1 MNQLL
6 AKVEFK
12 FSGGVLRVIKCEKE
26 EQFTFLDYIF
36 NGLQKQVRPGVER
49 NQYLQAITAVGQV
62 LENYSSDK
70 RISTLGFGAMVP
82 GLIPATSHCFALNGN
97 IFSPEV
103 ASLKGAIECMTVCV
117 ENA

>member
-36 NGLQKQVRPGVER
+36 NGLEMSLILAIDFTGSNGQPSLPTSFHYFDMGNR
-49 NQYLQAITAVGQV
+49 NKCDRA
-62 LENYSSDK
+62 
-70 RISTLGFGAMVP
+70 
-82 GLIPATSHCFALNGN
+82 
-97 IFSPEV
+97 
-103 ASLKGAIECMTVCV
+103 
-117 ENA
+117 